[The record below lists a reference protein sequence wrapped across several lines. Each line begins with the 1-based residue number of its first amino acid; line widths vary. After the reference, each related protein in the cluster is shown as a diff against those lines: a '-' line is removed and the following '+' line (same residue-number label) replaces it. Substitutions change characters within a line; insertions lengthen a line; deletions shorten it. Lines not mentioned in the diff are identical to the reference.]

1 MVNRWHSR
9 RSIQHITTG
18 GPSSSPQSIAT
29 HLRINI
35 TVLTPRLAF
44 GAVSIAAATT
54 TATTMALSMPTTPV
68 LLHAAE
74 DVPRPTPVWASSAG
88 AAASPGLMSTTN
100 ARHPYSLRPYN
111 LVGACDITET
121 DKVGCCSGRS
131 SNGPSMLVCKN
142 TRMHTCMHA
151 SI

>member
-1 MVNRWHSR
+1 MVRPSPLIDRSGRTQAEHGCWHSR
-9 RSIQHITTG
+9 RSIQHANQHHR
-18 GPSSSPQSIAT
+18 PD
-29 HLRINI
+29 
-35 TVLTPRLAF
+35 PRLALV
-44 GAVSIAAATT
+44 AVLIAAATA

-74 DVPRPTPVWASSAG
+74 DAHRPTPVWASSAG

-100 ARHPYSLRPYN
+100 AGHPYSLRPYN

-121 DKVGCCSGRS
+121 DKVGCSSGRP
-131 SNGPSMLVCKN
+131 SNGPSMRVCKN